1 MNTQPDEMGTDE
13 QQASISLALGFEPDS
28 THYPPHQTPG
38 TNLSPDLSLDI
49 SKDRIYQQE
58 QFFQKIFLSDNAH
71 NLPQN
76 IAIIGESG
84 MGKTLFLQKIA
95 HLILEQTDKIPIW
108 IGPHQLRK
116 NKLQEYLWEK
126 WLIQGSNR
134 YRTQDSIPREVW
146 QREFEQ
152 LLAHQKVWLL
162 CDGMDYW
169 FDESVDRVASSPL
182 EWLIEQRQDMTDQL
196 PIILTCQTQTW
207 GNKPRLLPKFEVYQT
222 QPLENHHHIK
232 QFIQQWFLPSLL
244 FEQRKPLKEHLDQQ
258 LCRILEE
265 PETQHLQRW
274 LKNPQRLAL
283 LCRFWLKN
291 PNQFPKTSA
300 QLYQGLVNEFYQWQA
315 ENISTT
321 LQQKQQLS
329 HLLAIL
335 ALKNQSHS
343 ETSSIIDYEMIVDSF
358 GENLPLFSL
367 AVQLKWLIPVGM
379 VTENEENNYYTF
391 CDQTFRDYFAALA
404 IDDWQCFLN
413 SHNTTYPIFSYQWQN
428 SFRFWLG
435 REDISTDDKETLIK
449 ALMTIDDQCGPANFY
464 GLRAYFIATTGLGEI
479 PNCSYGT
486 QMVEQLLDW
495 GFETTSV
502 PSSSQT
508 VALSLR
514 SLAAKESL
522 HTLYRPLAIAALITL
537 IENSTD
543 EEEQKERLQFL
554 GRLAKGNAVAI
565 AALTQFLTTATSPSL
580 GWQIAET
587 LGTIDSGNAQAIAIF
602 VELLET
608 ATTDE
613 TRQMA
618 FLGLE
623 KIAQGNLQGIKALIH
638 LLHSQ
643 SSPSL
648 RRRTF
653 QALEII
659 GQGNATAIAILV
671 QLIRTTK
678 EIGIRR
684 QAAESLEKIDPGN
697 PTAITVL
704 VQLLET
710 ANNPTIRQEAVYSL
724 GEVCPGNVQA
734 IMALVTLLQQ
744 NNDVYLGWIAIS
756 SLGKIGEGNEQAI
769 AILENLMHSGESL
782 LLRKEALDSLGKIAP
797 KNSAIMQVSL
807 ELMKQVEDEE
817 TYREIAESLG
827 KLDPGNPGAINGLTQ
842 ILQTSRDEFTL
853 RQAAAS
859 LGKINPGNLEA
870 LRVLVNLIQSTDDA
884 DIRGL
889 AAESLGDIGPG
900 NPVAMATL
908 IRLLETSTN
917 LENLRCAAKSLGKVA
932 PGNKEAIA
940 VFVKLLQTVNNSNLG
955 IEIAESLIDILPLK
969 QMPQIVIQLRDSLLK
984 EPDSESSACY
994 KVMWHC
1000 AQYLSYREFYQA
1012 WHQRALPTPLLSSK
1026 NLPKPLIPPV
1036 VNSSLTV
1043 LEKLGQETEKIP
1055 QFNSIKLV
1063 WIESSRFIDPG
1074 NPAIDIYDQML
1085 EQQCQPFEHGLPENL
1100 AKLRLY
1106 WHLLQRNSSK
1116 TQLILLFYDD
1126 AHTPH
1131 LSTDFLEILGKFKG
1145 VIGVIS
1151 QQTSS
1156 AIPIF
1161 SPDDPQLIPTLLEWM
1176 TKQVHSPL

>member
-1 MNTQPDEMGTDE
+1 MNTQPDETGSDGE
-13 QQASISLALGFEPDS
+13 QAPISLTLRFQADS
-28 THYPPHQTPG
+28 IHHPPHQPLG
-38 TNLSPDLSLDI
+38 TSLSPDLSTDPP
-49 SKDRIYQQE
+49 KDRIYQQE
-58 QFFQKIFLSDNAH
+58 EFFQEILLSDNPH
-71 NLPQN
+71 NPQPN

-84 MGKTLFLQKIA
+84 TGKTLFLQKIA
-95 HLILEQTDKIPIW
+95 HRLLEQTDKIPIW
-108 IGPHQLRK
+108 IWPHQFK
-116 NKLQEYLWEK
+116 KETLQQYLWEK

-134 YRTQDSIPREVW
+134 YRTTEPIPKEIW

-152 LLAHQKVWLL
+152 LLASQKVWLL
-162 CDGMDYW
+162 CDGIDYW
-169 FDESVDRVASSPL
+169 FGKPVAQVAASPL
-182 EWLIEQRQDMTDQL
+182 ECLIDQCQDITDNL

-207 GNKPRLLPKFEVYQT
+207 GTKPRLLAKFQIYQT
-222 QPLENHHHIK
+222 QPLENQHQIK
-232 QFIQQWFLPSLL
+232 QFIEQWFRPSLL
-244 FEQRKPLKEHLDQQ
+244 LEKRQPVKENLDHQ

-283 LCRFWLKN
+283 LCRYWQKN
-291 PNQFPKTSA
+291 PNQFPKTSL

-329 HLLAIL
+329 QLLAIL
-335 ALKNQSHS
+335 ALKNQSQS
-343 ETSSIIDYEMIVDSF
+343 EISSTIDYDMILDSF

-404 IDDWQCFLN
+404 IDDWQCFLGN
-413 SHNTTYPIFSYQWQN
+413 HDTTYPIFSNQWQN
-428 SFRFWLG
+428 SFCFWLG
-435 REDISTDDKETLIK
+435 REDIATDDKEALIK

-464 GLRAYFIATTGLGEI
+464 GLRGYLIATTGLGEI
-479 PNCSYGT
+479 PNCSHGT
-486 QMVEQLLDW
+486 EMVEQLIDW
-495 GFETTSV
+495 GFEARSV
-502 PSSSQT
+502 PSSSPAL
-508 VALSLR
+508 ALSLR
-514 SLAAKESL
+514 ALAARESL
-522 HTLYRPLAIAALITL
+522 DTLYRPLAIAALIAL
-537 IENSTD
+537 IDNSTD
-543 EEEQKERLQFL
+543 EGEQKEGLQFL

-565 AALTQFLTTATSPSL
+565 AALTQFLKTPTNSSL
-580 GWQIAET
+580 SWQIAET
-587 LGTIDSGNAQAIAIF
+587 LGTIDPGNPQAIAIF

-623 KIAQGNLQGIKALIH
+623 KIGQGNLQGIKALIH

-643 SSPSL
+643 SSSSL

-697 PTAITVL
+697 PTAIAVL

-710 ANNPTIRQEAVYSL
+710 ATNPSIRQEAVYSL
-724 GEVCPGNVQA
+724 GEVCPGNIQA
-734 IMALVTLLQQ
+734 IMALVTLLRQ

-769 AILENLMHSGESL
+769 TILEELMHSGESL

-797 KNSAIMQVSL
+797 KNPAIMQVSL
-807 ELMKQVEDEE
+807 ELMKQVEDEA

-827 KLDPGNPGAINGLTQ
+827 KLDPVNPSVINGLTQ

-859 LGKINPGNLEA
+859 LGKINQGNLEA
-870 LRVLVNLIQSTDDA
+870 LTVLVNLIQSTDDP

-889 AAESLGDIGPG
+889 AAESLGDIGEG

-908 IRLLETSTN
+908 IRLLETSNN
-917 LENLRCAAKSLGKVA
+917 LENRRCAARSLGKIA
-932 PGNKEAIA
+932 LGNKEAIA
-940 VFVKLLQTVNNSNLG
+940 VFVKLLQTLNNQNLA
-955 IEIAESLIDILPLK
+955 IQIAESLIDILPLK

-984 EPDSESSACY
+984 EPLLEYSACY
-994 KVMWHC
+994 KIMWHC

-1026 NLPKPLIPPV
+1026 PLIQPS
-1036 VNSSLTV
+1036 VNSALTL
-1043 LEKLGQETEKIP
+1043 LEQLRQEIQKSS
-1055 QFNSIKLV
+1055 QFPSIKLV
-1063 WIESSRFIDPG
+1063 WIESSRFIEPE
-1074 NPAIDIYDQML
+1074 NPVIDIYDQML
-1085 EQQCQPFEHGLPENL
+1085 EQQCQPFEHGLPETL
-1100 AKLRLY
+1100 SKLRLY
-1106 WHLLQRNSSK
+1106 WHLLQRNSPQ

-1126 AHTPH
+1126 AHNLH
-1131 LSTDFLEILGKFKG
+1131 LSTNLLEILGKFNG
-1145 VIGVIS
+1145 VIGAIT
-1151 QQTSS
+1151 QQESS

-1176 TKQVHSPL
+1176 TKQVHPPL